1 MHSPSLITAL
11 LLLAEGVVRGGARFR
26 IHCSS
31 NLLLTGVGYYGD
43 NDEDF
48 VLGKLVMKGRMELHQ
63 LALRLSLL
71 FPLLLKEENLSR
83 ISLRS
88 SSKHRCVSS
97 IEAFQE
103 GLWRKSG
110 DDQLS
115 TSLTISNSTHNAF
128 VVFPQT

>member
-1 MHSPSLITAL
+1 
-11 LLLAEGVVRGGARFR
+11 
-26 IHCSS
+26 
-31 NLLLTGVGYYGD
+31 
-43 NDEDF
+43 
-48 VLGKLVMKGRMELHQ
+48 MKGRLELHQ
-63 LALRLSLL
+63 LASRLSLL
-71 FPLLLKEENLSR
+71 FPSLLKEENLSR

-115 TSLTISNSTHNAF
+115 TSMTISNSDTTAVPTMLF